1 MLEFLE
7 WDSRFQL
14 RENGEAVSLNES
26 IPSPRLVVD
35 VWTSILPGIMGQDHD
50 DPVKSSVFPQ
60 ATTLALDLS
69 SECLLPLR
77 FSAASFIYF
86 LAFFACDVD
95 SWDGKSAMY
104 RVNRSYVAETST

>member
-1 MLEFLE
+1 MSVLEFLE

-50 DPVKSSVFPQ
+50 DPVKSSTFPR

-69 SECLLPLR
+69 SECLSFAISISRCFFHLLSCLFRLR
-77 FSAASFIYF
+77 
-86 LAFFACDVD
+86 
-95 SWDGKSAMY
+95 
-104 RVNRSYVAETST
+104 R